1 MAKGASGKV
10 QPSTTNT
17 TATVGLNP
25 EAAPYYKDVLTAG
38 QKAFQT
44 GTSQTAGDI
53 LAGPTANQQTAVG
66 QLATLAGSLGAGAAP
81 LNQIAAQATG
91 NAGALSGYGGSVLA
105 GDYLSAESNPYLQG
119 AMSAAERPIWEQL
132 DRRTLPGLSD
142 KDMMEGAYGGAR
154 GELARGQAIGDAAEA
169 ASAARMQ
176 IALGNYQNERTIQ
189 NNAGDIFSQAGT
201 LGQTAQN
208 IYGGANDLSLQGVN
222 TLGLAGDQEQQWAQA
237 LLDAQNKT
245 AMPFDVI
252 QQYLNLLK
260 GGGQTTNQTAVTTP
274 GAQPGSSAGDAY
286 SNAASLGTS
295 LTALQAPSIFRTS
308 PQGYM
313 Y

>member
-1 MAKGASGKV
+1 MAKGGSGKV

-25 EAAPYYKDVLTAG
+25 EAAPYYKDVLSAG
-38 QKAFQT
+38 QAAFN
-44 GTSQTAGDI
+44 AGINQKPSDI
-53 LAGPTANQQTAVG
+53 LAAPNTNQTTAVQ
-66 QLATLAGSLGAGAAP
+66 QLATLAPTLAQGAAP
-81 LNQIAAQATG
+81 LNQVANTATG
-91 NAGALSGYGGSVLA
+91 NAGALSGYGNKVLA
-105 GDYLSAESNPYLQG
+105 GDFLSAESNPYLQG

-132 DRRTLPGLSD
+132 DRRTLPGLAD

-154 GELARGQAIGDAAEA
+154 GELARGQAIGDAAA
-169 ASAARMQ
+169 AAADARMQ
-176 IALGNYQNERTIQ
+176 IALGNYQNERTAQ
-189 NNAGDIFSQAGT
+189 NNVGQVFGQAAG

-208 IYGGANDLSLQGVN
+208 IYGGANELATTGVN
-222 TLGLAGDQEQQWAQA
+222 TLGLAGDQEQQWAQQ

-245 AMPFDVI
+245 AMPFDI
-252 QQYLNLLK
+252 ISQYLNLLK
-260 GGGQTTNQTAVTTP
+260 GGGQTTKQNVVTTP